1 MKGDMDKKFQEY
13 LEDLKE
19 KNHVN
24 EDGTR
29 EGLYE
34 SFYENGEVESR
45 LTFKNGL
52 YHGLQEW
59 FTEEG
64 EIISQIV
71 FLEGEEWIP
80 EYVFETMR
88 EPPDD
93 LLDED
98 VDLLDEWISS
108 VEKKTKQKMDES
120 LSKIKKLLK

>member
-1 MKGDMDKKFQEY
+1 MDKKF

-59 FTEEG
+59 FTEDG
-64 EIISQIV
+64 EIVSQMV
-71 FLEGEEWIP
+71 FLEGEKWILEIP
-80 EYVFETMR
+80 EGPSKTMMLIGR
-88 EPPDD
+88 
-93 LLDED
+93 
-98 VDLLDEWISS
+98 VW
-108 VEKKTKQKMDES
+108 K
-120 LSKIKKLLK
+120 LSNECS

>member
-1 MKGDMDKKFQEY
+1 MDKKF

-24 EDGTR
+24 EGGTR

-59 FTEEG
+59 FTEDG
-64 EIISQIV
+64 EIFSQMV
-71 FLEGEEWIP
+71 FLEGEKWIP
-80 EYVFETMR
+80 EDVFETMR
-88 EPPDD
+88 EHPDVFLGLWELE
-93 LLDED
+93 LL
-98 VDLLDEWISS
+98 S
-108 VEKKTKQKMDES
+108 
-120 LSKIKKLLK
+120 